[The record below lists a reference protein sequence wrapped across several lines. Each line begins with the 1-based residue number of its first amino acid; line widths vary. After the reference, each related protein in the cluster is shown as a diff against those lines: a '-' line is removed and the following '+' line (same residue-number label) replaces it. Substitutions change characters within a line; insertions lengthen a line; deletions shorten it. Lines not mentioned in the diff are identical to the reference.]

1 MEKIKVAGYTKLAKW
16 WERHRETAVPYH
28 EQYYRDML
36 GDSDVFEYVG
46 AYVDITGNKEIYK
59 RKEMLRLITDCI
71 DGKVDCIMAMTK
83 GYLAANMRDFSYL
96 FKYLGDARDWQIDF
110 MTQDE
115 NDASDTSG
123 FYIDTIKNEENQ
135 KEALRDMVEQ
145 FVSLYPEKYE
155 EWKVKLEKAMQKLD
169 KEQFGN
175 E

>member
-46 AYVDITGNKEIYK
+46 AYVDITGNKDIYK
-59 RKEMLRLITDCI
+59 RQEMLRLIRDCLA
-71 DGKVDCIMAMTK
+71 GKVDCIMAMTK

-96 FKYLGDARDWQIDF
+96 FKYLGDARNWQIDF

-115 NDASDTSG
+115 KDAKDTSG
-123 FYIDTIKNEENQ
+123 FYIDTIKNEDNQ
-135 KEALRDMVEQ
+135 KEALHDMVEQ
-145 FVSLYPEKYE
+145 FVSLYPEEYE
-155 EWKVKLEKAMQKLD
+155 AWKIKLENALKKQEEMG
-169 KEQFGN
+169 EGN